1 MITVVIPTRN
11 RPTDLAVVLQ
21 KISEQSLPVEEV
33 VIVDSSDV
41 QVPIPRNPAWTFV
54 LRHQTTKIKSAAVQ
68 RNIGIEHIS
77 EKCKYLC
84 FLDDDVLPGPQ
95 YLNELIGVLEK
106 AGGVGISGVAMN
118 LSLDRKKREKP
129 SGVFGKLQAFF
140 RLDSDQDGVLLKSG
154 VNIPVRSL
162 SGEIQEVEWLIGCS
176 VWDFKAVAGLRFESD
191 FMGQSL
197 CEDVIFSLRASKLG
211 KLFVNPNV
219 HLIHLE
225 SEIGRPVGSEFWSM
239 WVVNRKRLVEIASN
253 RKSFEVEYHLA
264 NFGQFLTLIYVG
276 VFLKKTSKFA
286 AFGIISGYIQL
297 LKNRFTH

>member
-1 MITVVIPTRN
+1 MISIVVPTRN
-11 RPTDLAVVLQ
+11 RPMSLTAVLQ
-21 KISEQSLPVEEV
+21 KIAEQSLHIDEV
-33 VIVDSSDV
+33 VIVDSSDIV
-41 QVPIPRNPAWTFV
+41 VPIRLNPSWTFV

-68 RNIGIEHIS
+68 RNIGIEFIS
-77 EKCKYLC
+77 EECKYLC

-95 YLNELIGVLEK
+95 YLNELIRSLEIE
-106 AGGVGISGVAMN
+106 GGVGISGIAMN
-118 LSLDRKKREKP
+118 PSTENKRREKP
-129 SGVFGKLQAFF
+129 VGVFGKLQEFF
-140 RLDSDQDGVLLKSG
+140 KLDSDHDGILLKSG

-197 CEDVIFSLRASKLG
+197 CEDVIFSLRASKRG

-225 SEIGRPVGSEFWSM
+225 SEIGRPIGSEFWSM

-253 RKSFEVEYHLA
+253 RKSFKVEYHLA

-286 AFGIISGYIQL
+286 AFGVLSGYVQL
-297 LKNRFTH
+297 FKNRFAH